1 MKRAAATKD
10 SGQQEGTQEAVMQLS
25 GALHQTL
32 VGRLWPE
39 KTATAF
45 RWGVLILVGSLF
57 LAACAQI
64 TVWTV
69 PVPVTM
75 QTFGV
80 LVVGAIYGWRLGA
93 VTVAAYL
100 VEGAIG
106 LPFFAGLTGGLPIL
120 FGPTGGYLFGFV
132 AAAAVVGWLAERGW
146 DRNILTMALAML
158 IGNVVL
164 YVPGLLW
171 LSTFFG
177 WQKAIEYGLAPF
189 MLIDAVKLA
198 AAALLLPAAW
208 QFMRRG

>member
-1 MKRAAATKD
+1 
-10 SGQQEGTQEAVMQLS
+10 MQLT

-32 VGRLWPE
+32 IGRLWPE
-39 KTATAF
+39 KTVTLF

-57 LAACAQI
+57 LAVCAQI

-80 LVVGAIYGWRLGA
+80 LVVGAVYGWRLGA
-93 VTVAAYL
+93 ATVAAYL

-132 AAAAVVGWLAERGW
+132 AAAAMVGWLAERGW

-177 WQKAIEYGLAPF
+177 WEKAIEYGLSPF
-189 MLIDAVKLA
+189 ILFDAVKLA

-208 QFMRRG
+208 QFLRRG

>member
-10 SGQQEGTQEAVMQLS
+10 SGQQEGFQEAVMQLS

-32 VGRLWPE
+32 IGRLWPE
-39 KTATAF
+39 KTVTLF
-45 RWGVLILVGSLF
+45 RWAVLILVGSLF

-80 LVVGAIYGWRLGA
+80 LVVGAVYGWRLGA
-93 VTVAAYL
+93 ATVAAYL

-132 AAAAVVGWLAERGW
+132 AAAAVVGRLAERGW
-146 DRNILTMALAML
+146 DRNIPTMALAML

-177 WQKAIEYGLAPF
+177 WEKAIEYGLTPF
-189 MLIDAVKLA
+189 ILIDAVKLA
-198 AAALLLPAAW
+198 ASALLLPAAW

>member
-1 MKRAAATKD
+1 
-10 SGQQEGTQEAVMQLS
+10 MQLS

-32 VGRLWPE
+32 IGRLWPRRRPSPRS
-39 KTATAF
+39 AGALLS
-45 RWGVLILVGSLF
+45 WS
-57 LAACAQI
+57 AACSSPARAQI

-69 PVPVTM
+69 PVPITM

-93 VTVAAYL
+93 ATVAAYL

-106 LPFFAGLTGGLPIL
+106 LPVFAGFTSGLATL

-164 YVPGLLW
+164 YVPGLVW
-171 LSTFFG
+171 LSNFTGWERVLEFG
-177 WQKAIEYGLAPF
+177 LYPF
-189 MLIDAVKLA
+189 VIVDAVA
-198 AAALLLPAAW
+198 GSSPRRRCCSPAAW

>member
-1 MKRAAATKD
+1 M
-10 SGQQEGTQEAVMQLS
+10 ELS

-32 VGRLWPE
+32 IGRLWPE
-39 KTATAF
+39 KTVTAF
-45 RWGVLILVGSLF
+45 RWGTLMFVGSLF

-64 TVWTV
+64 TVWAV

-80 LVVGAIYGWRLGA
+80 LVVGAVYGWRLGA
-93 VTVAAYL
+93 ATVAAYL

-106 LPFFAGLTGGLPIL
+106 LPVFAGLTGGLTTL

-132 AAAAVVGWLAERGW
+132 VAAAVVGWLAERGW

-164 YVPGLLW
+164 YIPGLLW
-171 LSTFFG
+171 LSNFTG
-177 WQKAIEYGLAPF
+177 WAKVFEYGLTPF
-189 MLIDAVKLA
+189 VFIDAVKLA

-208 QFMRRG
+208 QFLRRA

>member
-1 MKRAAATKD
+1 
-10 SGQQEGTQEAVMQLS
+10 MQLS

-32 VGRLWPE
+32 IGRLWPE
-39 KTATAF
+39 KTVTLF
-45 RWGVLILVGSLF
+45 RWGVHILVGSLF

-100 VEGAIG
+100 IEGAIG

-177 WQKAIEYGLAPF
+177 WEKAIEYGLSPF

>member
-1 MKRAAATKD
+1 
-10 SGQQEGTQEAVMQLS
+10 MQLS

-32 VGRLWPE
+32 IGRLWPE
-39 KTATAF
+39 KTVTAF

-69 PVPVTM
+69 PVPITM

-80 LVVGAIYGWRLGA
+80 LVVGAVYGWRLGA
-93 VTVAAYL
+93 ATVAAYL

-106 LPFFAGLTGGLPIL
+106 LPF
-120 FGPTGGYLFGFV
+120 FGFV

-171 LSTFFG
+171 LSNFTG
-177 WQKAIEYGLAPF
+177 WEKVFEYGLYPF
-189 MLIDAVKLA
+189 VIGDAVKLA

>member
-1 MKRAAATKD
+1 
-10 SGQQEGTQEAVMQLS
+10 MQVS

-32 VGRLWPE
+32 IGRLWPE
-39 KTATAF
+39 KTVTLF

-93 VTVAAYL
+93 ATVAAYL

-177 WQKAIEYGLAPF
+177 WEKAIEYGLSPF

>member
-1 MKRAAATKD
+1 
-10 SGQQEGTQEAVMQLS
+10 MQLT

-32 VGRLWPE
+32 IGRLWPE
-39 KTATAF
+39 KTVTLF

-57 LAACAQI
+57 LAVCAQI

-80 LVVGAIYGWRLGA
+80 LVVGAVYGWRLGA
-93 VTVAAYL
+93 ATVAAYL

-132 AAAAVVGWLAERGW
+132 AAAAMVGWLAERGW

-177 WQKAIEYGLAPF
+177 WEKAIEYGLSPF
-189 MLIDAVKLA
+189 VLIDAVKLA

>member
-1 MKRAAATKD
+1 
-10 SGQQEGTQEAVMQLS
+10 MQLS
-25 GALHQTL
+25 GAVQQTL
-32 VGRLWPE
+32 IGRLWPE
-39 KTATAF
+39 RTVTTF

-69 PVPVTM
+69 PVPITM

-80 LVVGAIYGWRLGA
+80 LVVGAVYGWRLGA
-93 VTVAAYL
+93 ATVAAYL
-100 VEGAIG
+100 FEGAIG
-106 LPFFAGLTGGLPIL
+106 LPFFAGMTGGLAIL

-164 YVPGLLW
+164 YVPGIVW
-171 LSTFFG
+171 LSNFTG
-177 WQKAIEYGLAPF
+177 WEKVFEYGLYPF
-189 MLIDAVKLA
+189 VIGDAVKLA

>member
-1 MKRAAATKD
+1 
-10 SGQQEGTQEAVMQLS
+10 MQLT
-25 GALHQTL
+25 GTLHQTL
-32 VGRLWPE
+32 IGRLWPE
-39 KTATAF
+39 KTVTLF

-80 LVVGAIYGWRLGA
+80 LVVGAVYGWRLGA
-93 VTVAAYL
+93 ATVAAYL
-100 VEGAIG
+100 LEGAIG

-132 AAAAVVGWLAERGW
+132 AAAAMVGWLAERGW

-158 IGNVVL
+158 IGNLVL

-177 WQKAIEYGLAPF
+177 WEKAIEYGLSPF
-189 MLIDAVKLA
+189 VLIDAVKLA

>member
-1 MKRAAATKD
+1 
-10 SGQQEGTQEAVMQLS
+10 MQLS

-32 VGRLWPE
+32 IGQLWPE
-39 KTATAF
+39 KTVTAF
-45 RWGVLILVGSLF
+45 RWGVLILIGSLF

-80 LVVGAIYGWRLGA
+80 LVVGAVYGWRLGA
-93 VTVAAYL
+93 ATVAAYL
-100 VEGAIG
+100 VEGALG
-106 LPFFAGLTGGLPIL
+106 LPFFAGMTGGLPIL
-120 FGPTGGYLFGFV
+120 YGPTGGYLFGFI

-177 WQKAIEYGLAPF
+177 WEKAMEYGLSPF
-189 MLIDAVKLA
+189 VLIDAVKLA

-208 QFMRRG
+208 QFMRRA

>member
-1 MKRAAATKD
+1 
-10 SGQQEGTQEAVMQLS
+10 MQLS
-25 GALHQTL
+25 GAPHHTL

-39 KTATAF
+39 KTATAI

-57 LAACAQI
+57 LAVCAQI

-80 LVVGAIYGWRLGA
+80 LVIGAVYGWRLGA
-93 VTVAAYL
+93 ATVAAYL
-100 VEGAIG
+100 VEGALG

-132 AAAAVVGWLAERGW
+132 AAAAAVGWLAERGW

-177 WQKAIEYGLAPF
+177 WEKAIEYGLVPF
-189 MLIDAVKLA
+189 VLIDAVKLA

-208 QFMRRG
+208 QFMRRT

>member
-1 MKRAAATKD
+1 
-10 SGQQEGTQEAVMQLS
+10 MQLS

-32 VGRLWPE
+32 IGRLWPE
-39 KTATAF
+39 KTVTAF

-64 TVWTV
+64 TVWSV
-69 PVPVTM
+69 PVPITM
-75 QTFGV
+75 QTFGA
-80 LVVGAIYGWRLGA
+80 LVVGAVYGWRLGVA
-93 VTVAAYL
+93 TVAAYL

-106 LPFFAGLTGGLPIL
+106 LPFFAGFTGGLPIL

-158 IGNVVL
+158 IGNVAL

-171 LSTFFG
+171 LSNFTGAEKVFEFG
-177 WQKAIEYGLAPF
+177 LYPF
-189 MLIDAVKLA
+189 ILVDAVKLA
-198 AAALLLPAAW
+198 AAALLLPAIW

>member
-1 MKRAAATKD
+1 
-10 SGQQEGTQEAVMQLS
+10 MQLS
-25 GALHQTL
+25 GALQQTL
-32 VGRLWPE
+32 IGRLWPE
-39 KTATAF
+39 GNVTTF
-45 RWGVLILVGSLF
+45 RWGILILVGSLF

-69 PVPVTM
+69 PVPITM

-80 LVVGAIYGWRLGA
+80 LVVGAVYGWRLGLA
-93 VTVAAYL
+93 TVAAYL

-106 LPFFAGLTGGLPIL
+106 LPFFAGMTGGLAIL

-132 AAAAVVGWLAERGW
+132 AAAAMVGWLAERGW

-164 YVPGLLW
+164 YVPGIVW
-171 LSTFFG
+171 LSNFTG
-177 WQKAIEYGLAPF
+177 WEKVFDYGLYPF
-189 MLIDAVKLA
+189 VIGDAVKLA

>member
-1 MKRAAATKD
+1 
-10 SGQQEGTQEAVMQLS
+10 MQLS

-32 VGRLWPE
+32 IGRLWPE
-39 KTATAF
+39 KTVTLF

-93 VTVAAYL
+93 ATVAAYL

-177 WQKAIEYGLAPF
+177 WEKAIEYGLSPF

>member
-1 MKRAAATKD
+1 
-10 SGQQEGTQEAVMQLS
+10 MQLS
-25 GALHQTL
+25 GTLHQTL
-32 VGRLWPE
+32 IGRLWPE
-39 KTATAF
+39 KTVTVF
-45 RWGVLILVGSLF
+45 RWGVLILVGSSF

-69 PVPVTM
+69 PVPITM

-80 LVVGAIYGWRLGA
+80 LVVGAVYGWRLGA
-93 VTVAAYL
+93 ATVVAYL
-100 VEGAIG
+100 VEGALG

-171 LSTFFG
+171 LSNFTGGEKVF
-177 WQKAIEYGLAPF
+177 EYGLYPF
-189 MLIDAVKLA
+189 VIGDAVKLA

>member
-1 MKRAAATKD
+1 
-10 SGQQEGTQEAVMQLS
+10 MQLS

-32 VGRLWPE
+32 IGRLWPE
-39 KTATAF
+39 KTVTAF

-93 VTVAAYL
+93 ATVAAYL

-106 LPFFAGLTGGLPIL
+106 LPVFAGFTSGLAIL

-146 DRNILTMALAML
+146 DRNILTMAFAML

-171 LSTFFG
+171 LSYFTGWERVLEFG
-177 WQKAIEYGLAPF
+177 LYPF
-189 MLIDAVKLA
+189 IIGDAVKLA

>member
-1 MKRAAATKD
+1 
-10 SGQQEGTQEAVMQLS
+10 LI
-25 GALHQTL
+25 
-32 VGRLWPE
+32 GRLWPE
-39 KTATAF
+39 KTVTLF

-93 VTVAAYL
+93 ATVAAYL

-177 WQKAIEYGLAPF
+177 WEKAIEYGLSPF

-208 QFMRRG
+208 QFMRRA

>member
-1 MKRAAATKD
+1 M
-10 SGQQEGTQEAVMQLS
+10 
-25 GALHQTL
+25 
-32 VGRLWPE
+32 
-39 KTATAF
+39 
-45 RWGVLILVGSLF
+45 F

-93 VTVAAYL
+93 ATVAAYL

-106 LPFFAGLTGGLPIL
+106 LPFFAGMTGGLPIL

-177 WQKAIEYGLAPF
+177 WEKAIEYGLAPF
-189 MLIDAVKLA
+189 ILIDAVKLCRGGDA
-198 AAALLLPAAW
+198 VAGGLAIHAPRANRQTGGPLLAP
-208 QFMRRG
+208 QQDRRCRRGPQPQARKPHPPGKSAGRSGGA